1 VLGRIDRLRAKFT
14 RLHEV
19 VVQAM
24 KNEKTLSDK
33 AKELKDELKSK
44 KQHLEKVS
52 VQQVETVQARDR
64 LAKTLEDVR
73 TT

>member
-1 VLGRIDRLRAKFT
+1 
-14 RLHEV
+14 
-19 VVQAM
+19 M

-64 LAKTLEDVR
+64 LAKTLEDVSPR
-73 TT
+73 